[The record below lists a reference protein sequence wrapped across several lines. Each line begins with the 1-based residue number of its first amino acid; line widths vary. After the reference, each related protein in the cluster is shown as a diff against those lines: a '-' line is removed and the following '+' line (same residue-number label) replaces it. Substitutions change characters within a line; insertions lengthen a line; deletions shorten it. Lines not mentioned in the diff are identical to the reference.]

1 MSITKRSGKK
11 IVSGWALT
19 TIYGGHLFLTYK
31 IHYHI
36 VTRNIHFRFAKKIG
50 DEIEGQT
57 KYILCTRHKSLHRKS
72 VEVCLKCRY
81 RKGCKDF
88 KQYQQPELAMELN
101 KLMGAFHKKPL
112 GSEALE
118 HFKKELTDIKSLC

>member
-1 MSITKRSGKK
+1 
-11 IVSGWALT
+11 
-19 TIYGGHLFLTYK
+19 LTYK
-31 IHYHI
+31 IHYPI
-36 VTRNIHFRFAKKIG
+36 VTRNIHFRFAKIG

-57 KYILCTRHKSLHRKS
+57 KYILCTRNKSLHRKS

-88 KQYQQPELAMELN
+88 EQYQQPELTMGLN

-112 GSEALE
+112 GSEALDY
-118 HFKKELTDIKSLC
+118 FKKELTDTRSFLGFIRIF

>member
-1 MSITKRSGKK
+1 MGTNYNIWWTFILDIQNTLSYSNSKYSFSIR
-11 IVSGWALT
+11 
-19 TIYGGHLFLTYK
+19 
-31 IHYHI
+31 
-36 VTRNIHFRFAKKIG
+36 KKIG